1 MKVAIVGTGISG
13 LVASHRLA
21 GEHDLTVFE
30 AGDYIGGHTHTVDV
44 QDGDR
49 KLAVDTG
56 FIVFNEKTYP
66 NFCGLMHQLG
76 VPYRES
82 EMSFSVRCEAT
93 RLEYNGTSLNGL
105 FAQRRNLVSPR
116 FWRMTRDIVRFYKEA
131 PEVLRDETNRTTLGE
146 FLERGGYSQTFVEK
160 HLIPMSAA
168 IWSARPEVIRR
179 FPLRFLVQFFHNHGF
194 LQIQDRPVWQVIAG
208 GSREYIEPMT
218 RPYRDRIRLRTPVV
232 GIRREADQVLVETA
246 QGEVSRFD
254 RVVLACHS
262 DQALAM
268 LRDATPRER
277 EILGAF
283 AYQRNE
289 ATLHTDSSLMPQTR
303 RAWASWNYHVTQ
315 PASDLPT
322 VTYWMNELQRFQA
335 AKDYFVTLN
344 RTADIDPNQVLR
356 QIVYHHPIYSQAA
369 VDAQARHHEIDGV
382 AGVHFAGAYWG
393 YGFHEDGVK
402 SGLRAA
408 ERVEQGVPVP

>member
-1 MKVAIVGTGISG
+1 
-13 LVASHRLA
+13 
-21 GEHDLTVFE
+21 
-30 AGDYIGGHTHTVDV
+30 
-44 QDGDR
+44 
-49 KLAVDTG
+49 
-56 FIVFNEKTYP
+56 
-66 NFCGLMHQLG
+66 
-76 VPYRES
+76 
-82 EMSFSVRCEAT
+82 
-93 RLEYNGTSLNGL
+93 
-105 FAQRRNLVSPR
+105 
-116 FWRMTRDIVRFYKEA
+116 MTRDIVRFYKEA